1 MRYPPS
7 VHTATHIAAATR
19 RLVERV
25 GAGILSFLGACAWQA
40 LRYEK
45 IDAHV
50 PSIGQLSMSLP
61 MAAL

>member
-1 MRYPPS
+1 MGYPRS
-7 VHTATHIAAATR
+7 AHTATHIAAATR
-19 RLVERV
+19 RLVERL
-25 GAGILSFLGACAWQA
+25 GTSILSILGACASQAWQ
-40 LRYEK
+40 LDE

>member
-1 MRYPPS
+1 MRYPRS

-19 RLVERV
+19 RLVQRL
-25 GAGILSFLGACAWQA
+25 GASMLSILGACAFQA
-40 LRYEK
+40 SRHNE

-50 PSIGQLSMSLP
+50 PSIGPLSMPLP